1 MKEDKHDTAPPH
13 TSEEEGGEQEEEQEQ
28 EQEEEQEEE
37 EEEEEEEAGRERSQR
52 MSGHLKTRSASS
64 AVGKRQRVSSAVT
77 EAEGRVGGGAEHA
90 RLRQRVNHGGRFLV
104 PAPRRGVGGEGG
116 GDMDEGATQRRQS
129 RRANLGSKPDEWWV
143 ASKDAS
149 EDHATDSHKVCKQ
162 TANSASN
169 ADHSEEAESK
179 DIPLAS
185 VAHSGG
191 GAAGARRLKSEG
203 AGGQGGAFAARRVTS
218 VLLSGGSSFL
228 FD

>member
-1 MKEDKHDTAPPH
+1 MKEDKHDTAAPH
-13 TSEEEGGEQEEEQEQ
+13 TSEGEGEQGEQEQ
-28 EQEEEQEEE
+28 EQEEE
-37 EEEEEEEAGRERSQR
+37 EEATGMERSQR
-52 MSGHLKTRSASS
+52 MSGHLKSAPS
-64 AVGKRQRVSSAVT
+64 AAGKRQRVSSAVS
-77 EAEGRVGGGAEHA
+77 EPEGRLGGGAEHA

-149 EDHATDSHKVCKQ
+149 EDHATDSHKVCKE
-162 TANSASN
+162 TENTVSN
-169 ADHSEEAESK
+169 EDNLEEAENK

-191 GAAGARRLKSEG
+191 AAAGARRLKSKG
-203 AGGQGGAFAARRVTS
+203 ATGQGGAFAARRVTS